1 MLASE
6 YSLGLRLRRAREN
19 KRLTQE
25 QAGRHAGVS
34 GGSISGYENNA
45 SEPPVD
51 VMRRL
56 ASLYGVTVDYL
67 FGLDNRKVLILEGI
81 TPEQEQ
87 QIEEIVHIIQNMVKN

>member
-1 MLASE
+1 MTSE

-25 QAGRHAGVS
+25 QAGRYAGVS

-45 SEPPVD
+45 ADPPVD

-67 FGLDNRKVLILEGI
+67 FGLDNRKIIVIDGV
-81 TPEQEQ
+81 TPEQEN
-87 QIEEIVHIIQNMVKN
+87 QIEEIVKMIRDLLK